1 MSPLERR
8 NVSSARCAASRP
20 MRQSRVPTDADW
32 MELALA
38 EADRALEHADV
49 PIGCVIVG
57 ADGVELSRDHNRRE
71 ECGDPTAHA
80 EVLALRS
87 AAAKIGHWRLEGAT
101 VYATLEPCVMCAGA
115 LVNARVYRVVFGASD
130 LKAGALVTLFSVG
143 ADARLN
149 HRFEIEGGVRAEESI
164 SRLRAFFGA
173 LRSAGQK

>member
-1 MSPLERR
+1 
-8 NVSSARCAASRP
+8 
-20 MRQSRVPTDADW
+20 MRQSRVPTDSEW

-49 PIGCVIVG
+49 PIGCVVVG
-57 ADGVELSRDHNRRE
+57 PDGVELSRDHNRRE

-115 LVNARVYRVVFGASD
+115 LVNARVRRVVFAASD
-130 LKAGALVTLFSVG
+130 PKAGALVTLFSVG
-143 ADARLN
+143 TDARLN
-149 HRFEIEGGVRAEESI
+149 HRFEIAGGLRAEESI
-164 SRLRAFFGA
+164 ARLRAFFEA
-173 LRSAGQK
+173 LRRAGEK